1 MDADPPRAAAR
12 RGHHRKRTPAPLAED
27 PLTIGIVAPPWLP
40 VPPPAYGGTES
51 VLDVLARGL
60 VAAGHRVVLF
70 ASGDSTCPVERRW
83 FHPVAV
89 GVGRGGVVD
98 EVCQVVEAYR
108 ALREV
113 GVDVVH
119 DHTVAGPLYAYGL
132 GGPPVVTT
140 NHGPFGPELVPI
152 YRAVADQIGI
162 IAISHHQASTAGGL
176 RLAGVVHHGLD
187 VERVPVGAGRGGYAL
202 FLGRMHP
209 DKGIDVAI
217 GAARAAGMPLRIAAK
232 MSEPAERRYFDDAIA
247 PLLGGDVTFVGEVD
261 WAAKVALL
269 GDACCLLNPVQWD
282 EPFGMV
288 VAEALACGTPVV
300 ASDRGSLPELV
311 DHGRTGFVCPDHDAL
326 VAAVRRVG
334 SIDRAQCRRDAEQRY
349 SSRRMVEEH
358 VRIYRRAIQDATGL
372 RSDLI
377 VGTGDWARRP
387 VAEPVGQRAGA
398 LALRGHQR
406 EVSAAAVGG
415 AGVVAPS

>member
-1 MDADPPRAAAR
+1 M
-12 RGHHRKRTPAPLAED
+12 
-27 PLTIGIVAPPWLP
+27 TIGIVAPPWLP
-40 VPPPAYGGTES
+40 VPPPAYGGTEN

-60 VAAGHRVVLF
+60 AAAGHRVVLF

-89 GVGRGGVVD
+89 GVGRGGVAD
-98 EVCQVVEAYR
+98 EACQVVEAYR
-108 ALREV
+108 ALRDI

-119 DHTVAGPLYAYGL
+119 DHTLAGPLYAYGL

-140 NHGPFGPELVPI
+140 NHGPFGPELLPV
-152 YRAVADQIGI
+152 YRAVADRIGI

-217 GAARAAGMPLRIAAK
+217 SAARAAGMPLRIAAK
-232 MSEPAERRYFDDAIA
+232 MSEPAERRYFDDTIA

-261 WAAKVALL
+261 WAGKVALL

-326 VAAVRRVG
+326 VTALHAVTAL
-334 SIDRAQCRRDAEQRY
+334 DRAQCRLDAETRY
-349 SSRRMVEEH
+349 SSQRMVEEH
-358 VRIYRRAIQDATGL
+358 VRIYRRALQDLA
-372 RSDLI
+372 RSRSEAAWGVD
-377 VGTGDWARRP
+377 GGSRRR
-387 VAEPVGQRAGA
+387 VAEPVTGRAA
-398 LALRGHQR
+398 AEVRRGRQR
-406 EVSAAAVGG
+406 EMRPTSGG
-415 AGVVAPS
+415 RPVVPAPS